1 MYQSPEQFM
10 QFGKSSLEAAL
21 SLANITL
28 QGTERLVGL
37 QLKTA
42 KEALDESI
50 KSAKA
55 LSDVKNVQDLMSLQS
70 TSAQPSLEK
79 AVAYSRSLYEV
90 AAETQTQI
98 SKVFEDRMS
107 RVSGELVAAMDKAV
121 KTAPAG
127 SETAVAAFKSAV
139 AAANTAYDT
148 LSKVAREATEMA
160 VNSASAQAAK
170 VAAAKKKTH

>member
-1 MYQSPEQFM
+1 MYQSPDQFV
-10 QFGKSSLEAAL
+10 QFGKSSLEAAI
-21 SLANITL
+21 SLASITL
-28 QGTERLVGL
+28 QSTERLVGL

-55 LSDVKNVQDLMSLQS
+55 LSDVKNVQEFLSMQS
-70 TSAQPSLEK
+70 TAAQPSLEK

-90 AAETQTQI
+90 AADTQTQI
-98 SKVFEDRMS
+98 TKVVEDRLS
-107 RVSGELVAAMDKAV
+107 KVSGELVAAMDKAV

-127 SETAVAAFKSAV
+127 SETAVAAFKSAI

-148 LSKVAREATEMA
+148 MSKVAREATDLA
-160 VNSASAQAAK
+160 VNTASAQAAK
-170 VAAAKKKTH
+170 AAAKKKAH

>member
-1 MYQSPEQFM
+1 MYQSPEQFL

-28 QGTERLVGL
+28 QSTERLVGL

-50 KSAKA
+50 KNAKA
-55 LSDVKNVQDLMSLQS
+55 LSDVKNPQELMNLQS
-70 TSAQPSLEK
+70 TAQPNLEK

-98 SKVFEDRMS
+98 SKVLEERMS
-107 RVSGELVAAMDKAV
+107 KVSSDFVAAMDKAV

-127 SETAVAAFKSAV
+127 SENAVAAFKSAI

-148 LSKVAREATEMA
+148 LTKVTREATEMA

-170 VAAAKKKTH
+170 TAAAKKKTH

>member
-1 MYQSPEQFM
+1 MYQSSEQFI
-10 QFGKSSLEAAL
+10 QFGKASLEAAI

-28 QGTERLVGL
+28 QSTERLIEL
-37 QLKTA
+37 QMKIA

-50 KSAKA
+50 KNAKA
-55 LSDVKNVQDLMSLQS
+55 LSDVKNAQELLSLQS
-70 TSAQPSLEK
+70 TVAQPNLEK

-90 AAETQTQI
+90 ATETQTQI
-98 SKVFEDRMS
+98 SKVLEERMS
-107 RVSGELVAAMDKAV
+107 KVNGELVAAVDKAV

-127 SETAVAAFKSAV
+127 SETAVAAFKSAI

-148 LSKVAREATEMA
+148 LSKVAREATDLA
-160 VNSASAQAAK
+160 VNNASAQAAK

>member
-10 QFGKSSLEAAL
+10 QLGKSSLEAAL

-42 KEALDESI
+42 KEAIDESI
-50 KSAKA
+50 KGAKA
-55 LSDVKNVQDLMSLQS
+55 LSDVKSVQELMSLQS

-79 AVAYSRSLYEV
+79 AVAYSRSLYEM

-107 RVSGELVAAMDKAV
+107 KVSGELVAAMDKAV

-127 SETAVAAFKSAV
+127 SETAIAAFKTAI

-148 LSKVAREATEMA
+148 LTKVAREATDLA